1 MDFNV
6 MCSNPTFS
14 GLCRYIFNYYI
25 VYQSANQNGGSNPF
39 SPFNPDPRPNP
50 TPINPIFVDDPDACK
65 PGRFS
70 NYIGALYDPKSDTF
84 KLKDGSVSTLTN
96 EKVGGIFRIIG
107 PTTPTSKDLGPK
119 RLNVYY
125 TNPSKKSEDPGTVT
139 GVNCG

>member
-39 SPFNPDPRPNP
+39 SPFNPDPRPSPAPVNP
-50 TPINPIFVDDPDACK
+50 TIDYDACK
-65 PGRFS
+65 PDRFN

-96 EKVGGIFRIIG
+96 EEVGGSFRIIG
-107 PTTPTSKDLGPK
+107 PNTPTTADLK
-119 RLNVYY
+119 TYRLNFYY

-139 GVNCG
+139 DIRCG